1 MSATRWSE
9 DMSLMILGILALLS
23 LTAYAW
29 FETHIDQIER
39 EYQITAMIRE
49 SEWDARYAVRNPT
62 RYGSAGYVV
71 KSQKGW

>member
-1 MSATRWSE
+1 MS
-9 DMSLMILGILALLS
+9 MVILGMIALL
-23 LTAYAW
+23 LLAAYAW
-29 FETHIDQIER
+29 VETHIDQIGHEL
-39 EYQITAMIRE
+39 QIMDMIRE